1 MSMYYSWEADL
12 CLLRSQLCL
21 LTIFCLPEKNE
32 DWGQSEKWGEGRQ
45 RRPKLKLQG
54 RHNWITQLKQEVC
67 SWDQPE
73 VRGVDANPHP
83 ASGHLLGWAEREGAS
98 PGCLSACSSED
109 LLVLPRLCCDLCALP
124 PGGPFPALHCP
135 PRTVSLFWILLAA
148 TGQAGDTGITRP
160 SPQPVSCPRP
170 ALLL

>member
-1 MSMYYSWEADL
+1 M
-12 CLLRSQLCL
+12 
-21 LTIFCLPEKNE
+21 
-32 DWGQSEKWGEGRQ
+32 
-45 RRPKLKLQG
+45 
-54 RHNWITQLKQEVC
+54 KQEVC
-67 SWDQPE
+67 SPDQPE
-73 VRGVDANPHP
+73 VYSLSEGSGCDPPTRPVGPFWGGVSGREPPPGVSPP
-83 ASGHLLGWAEREGAS
+83 ALPAD
-98 PGCLSACSSED
+98 P
-109 LLVLPRLCCDLCALP
+109 LVLPRLCCALCALP